1 MTRAL
6 LAAIAVLF
14 PAISYA
20 DWSTADMNRQID
32 QTNFL
37 INDSCSGTLIDA
49 DKGYILTAEHCIT
62 SQYRVIEREK
72 IDSDGVVTKEKV
84 RVVTPGTVSQKLF
97 KGPHEV
103 QINTYVFSVVLS
115 DRKLDLALLQTKA
128 KLPNNMSAKIACAE
142 PVRGDT
148 VFAVGN
154 PYSILYSSI
163 TKGIV
168 ASNQRS
174 YETIGIDDQ
183 DNNGLMQ
190 ISAPIVG
197 GNSGGAVYN
206 TDGHLVGVPVRG
218 SRMNE
223 AFSLSVPLYD
233 IKKFLMREGLDYL
246 WKDCKPN

>member
-1 MTRAL
+1 MMRAIF
-6 LAAIAVLF
+6 AAILIVT
-14 PAISYA
+14 PAHA
-20 DWSTADMNRQID
+20 EWSTADMNRQID

-37 INDSCSGTLIDA
+37 INNSCSGTLIDA

-62 SQYRVIEREK
+62 NQYRIVEREK
-72 IDSDGVVTKEKV
+72 IDSDGIVTKEKV
-84 RVVTPGTVSQKLF
+84 RVITPGTVSQKF
-97 KGPHEV
+97 YKGPHEI
-103 QINTYVFSVVLS
+103 QTNTFVFKIVLS
-115 DRKLDLALLQTKA
+115 DRRLDLALLQTKA
-128 KLPNNMSAKIACAE
+128 KLPNTLSAKLACAE
-142 PVRGDT
+142 PMRGES

-154 PYSILYSSI
+154 PYGILYSSV

-206 TDGHLVGVPVRG
+206 SEGLMVGVPVRG
-218 SRMNE
+218 SPMNE
-223 AFSLSVPLYD
+223 AFSVSVPLYD
-233 IKKFLMREGLDYL
+233 IKRFLMREGLDYL
-246 WKDCKPN
+246 WKDCAK